1 MENNHKLALYVAY
14 YLARFDKIALKK
26 LGYENWESSF
36 LDISDK
42 LDVKKHSVRNWR
54 DEFDPLFGYRAGWYQ
69 RPMSPSRT
77 NVALALENLDEPEIR
92 RIVEDIL
99 SGKIQSD
106 TENLKHL
113 LSIADENPGMDKK
126 SSFILRGPTGKKAE
140 QFFIEYHRLNNSPMA
155 GELIDTRDLGCGY
168 DFEIKSESNQH
179 FIEVKGLA
187 SNKGGLLFT
196 NKEWEMAKQVREK
209 YTICLVSNIN
219 NTPEIS
225 FINDPFSRL
234 NPKKNIIQTV
244 EVQWSVSND
253 ELQGIND

>member
-1 MENNHKLALYVAY
+1 MENNHKLTLYVAY
-14 YLARFDKIALKK
+14 YLARFDKIALKN
-26 LGYENWESSF
+26 LGYKNWESSF

-77 NVALALENLDEPEIR
+77 NVALALENLEEPELR
-92 RIVEDIL
+92 VIVEDIL

-106 TENLKHL
+106 TENLNHL
-113 LSIADENPGMDKK
+113 LSIADENSDKART

-140 QFFIEYHRLNNSPMA
+140 QFFIEYHRLNNLPVA

-168 DFEIKSESNQH
+168 DFEIKSESDQH

-187 SNKGGLLFT
+187 SNLGGLLFT
-196 NKEWEMAKQVREK
+196 NKEWETSKQERTK
-209 YTICLVSNIN
+209 YTVCLVSNIN
-219 NTPEIS
+219 DSPEIS
-225 FINDPFSRL
+225 FINDPFSKL
-234 NPKKNIIQTV
+234 NPSKNIIQTV
-244 EVQWSVSND
+244 QVQWSVSNN